1 MDYTKE
7 ICNECRFW
15 VSADGRCLKRP
26 GAWCEGSEQACS
38 AFRLCETSRRER
50 RLATRDKKEESKNIL
65 PGFEEL
71 FIDNAEGEAA
81 EGTMRAPEIRKKAT
95 ALCTVLKKK
104 LRRNPPRKDG
114 TPGML
119 YLRLRMVT
127 AAELKPEVVELPL
140 ETADETTALI
150 RCGFLLRTLR
160 KLGRRIVGRLADYA
174 EALAPPK
181 PEQKHGANVPGY
193 VLSPRPRLD
202 KEGARGDNED

>member
-1 MDYTKE
+1 MYAGAMPEKQHRKSVPNRTENADSPVAALRHELGLTQQQ
-7 ICNECRFW
+7 FADAMG
-15 VSADGRCLKRP
+15 VSKTPVSLWAC
-26 GAWCEGSEQACS
+26 GA
-38 AFRLCETSRRER
+38 
-50 RLATRDKKEESKNIL
+50 
-65 PGFEEL
+65 
-71 FIDNAEGEAA
+71 
-81 EGTMRAPEIRKKAT
+81 
-95 ALCTVLKKK
+95 V
-104 LRRNPPRKDG
+104 PPS
-114 TPGML
+114 
-119 YLRLRMVT
+119 RMVT
-127 AAELKPEVVELPL
+127 AAELKPDVVELPL